1 VQAAIFYLAGALALG
16 SAISVVL
23 QRNPFLAAFSLILHF
38 AALAVLYLDLQ
49 ADFVAA
55 AQVLVYAGGVMI
67 LFIFALAYLGE
78 RAELDLE
85 RSRFGGWFAVVASA
99 AIFVEVAIA
108 VSRSSGLLD
117 TPATVTDSFGS
128 PANIGRVFFT
138 DYLLAFEIVS
148 LVLLVGA
155 VAGVVLGA
163 GPLRQALGSR
173 GFEQREVSDTEAPRP
188 SEDVTERTGAAP

>member
-1 VQAAIFYLAGALALG
+1 VTAAIFYIAGLLALG
-16 SAISVVL
+16 TAVSVIL

-38 AALAVLYLDLQ
+38 ATLAVLYLDLQ

-78 RAELDLE
+78 RAELDLR
-85 RSRFGGWFAVVASA
+85 RSRFGGWFAIVASV
-99 AIFVEVAIA
+99 AIFLEVAIA
-108 VSRSSGLLD
+108 VTRSNGLLD
-117 TPATVTDSFGS
+117 TPASVGDGFGS
-128 PANIGRVFFT
+128 PSAIGRVFFT
-138 DYLLAFEIVS
+138 NYLLAFEVVS

-163 GPLRQALGSR
+163 GPLRQATQSR
-173 GFEQREVSDTEAPRP
+173 GFERRDVGDTAGPRP
-188 SEDVTERTGAAP
+188 SEDVTSGTGAPT

>member
-1 VQAAIFYLAGALALG
+1 VTAAIFYLAGLLALG
-16 SAISVVL
+16 SAVSVIL

-78 RAELDLE
+78 RAELDLD
-85 RSRFGGWFAVVASA
+85 RSRFGGWFAIVASA

-117 TPATVTDSFGS
+117 TPASVGDSFGS

-163 GPLRQALGSR
+163 GPLRHALSTR
-173 GFEQREVSDTEAPRP
+173 GFDRREVSDTEAPRP
-188 SEDVTERTGAAP
+188 TEDVTTRTGAAP

>member
-1 VQAAIFYLAGALALG
+1 MIV
-16 SAISVVL
+16 

-38 AALAVLYLDLQ
+38 ATLAVLYLDLQ

-78 RAELDLE
+78 RAELDLN
-85 RSRFGGWFAVVASA
+85 RSRFGGWFAIVASA

-117 TPATVTDSFGS
+117 TPASVGDSFGS
-128 PANIGRVFFT
+128 PATVGRVFFT
-138 DYLLAFEIVS
+138 NYLLAFEVVS

-163 GPLRQALGSR
+163 GPLRRAAGSR
-173 GFEQREVSDTEAPRP
+173 GFEQRDVSDAGAPRP
-188 SEDVTERTGAAP
+188 TDDVTTPTGAAP

>member
-1 VQAAIFYLAGALALG
+1 VTAAIFYIAGFLALG
-16 SAISVVL
+16 SAVSVIL

-78 RAELDLE
+78 RAELDLR
-85 RSRFGGWFAVVASA
+85 RSRFGGWFAIAASV
-99 AIFVEVAIA
+99 AIFVEVVIA
-108 VSRSSGLLD
+108 VSRSGGLLD
-117 TPATVTDSFGS
+117 GPASVGDSFGS
-128 PANIGRVFFT
+128 PATVGRLFFT

-163 GPLRQALGSR
+163 GPLRRSLSSQ
-173 GFEQREVSDTEAPRP
+173 GFEQREVSAAEAPRP
-188 SEDVTERTGAAP
+188 SEDVQTRTGATP

>member
-1 VQAAIFYLAGALALG
+1 VTAAIFYLAGLLALG
-16 SAISVVL
+16 SAVSVIL

-78 RAELDLE
+78 RADLD
-85 RSRFGGWFAVVASA
+85 RSRFGGWFAIVASA

-117 TPATVTDSFGS
+117 TPASVGDSFGS

-163 GPLRQALGSR
+163 GPLRQALSTR
-173 GFEQREVSDTEAPRP
+173 GFDRREVSDTEAPRP
-188 SEDVTERTGAAP
+188 TEDVTTRTGATP

>member
-1 VQAAIFYLAGALALG
+1 VTAAIFYLAGLLALG
-16 SAISVVL
+16 SAISVVV

-78 RAELDLE
+78 RAELDLH
-85 RSRFGGWFAVVASA
+85 RSRFGGWFAIVASV

-117 TPATVTDSFGS
+117 TPATVGDEFGS
-128 PANIGRVFFT
+128 PATIGQLFFT
-138 DYLLAFEIVS
+138 DYLLAFEVVS

-163 GPLRQALGSR
+163 GPLRQALSTR
-173 GFEQREVSDTEAPRP
+173 GFETREVSDAQAPRP
-188 SEDVTERTGAAP
+188 AEDVTTRTGAAP

>member
-1 VQAAIFYLAGALALG
+1 VTAAIFYIAGVLALG
-16 SAISVVL
+16 SAVSVIL

-85 RSRFGGWFAVVASA
+85 RSRFGGWFAVIASA

-163 GPLRQALGSR
+163 GPLRQALGLIVALARSHASVDVDQLRELR
-173 GFEQREVSDTEAPRP
+173 G
-188 SEDVTERTGAAP
+188 

>member
-1 VQAAIFYLAGALALG
+1 VTAAIFYIAGLLALG
-16 SAISVVL
+16 SAVSVIL

-78 RAELDLE
+78 RAELDLH
-85 RSRFGGWFAVVASA
+85 RSRFGGWFAIVASV
-99 AIFVEVAIA
+99 AIFIEVAIA
-108 VSRSSGLLD
+108 VSRSGGLLD
-117 TPATVTDSFGS
+117 GPASVGDSFGS
-128 PANIGRVFFT
+128 PTTIGRLFFT

-163 GPLRQALGSR
+163 GPMRGSLSSR
-173 GFEQREVSDTEAPRP
+173 GFEHREVSGAEAPQP
-188 SEDVTERTGAAP
+188 SEGVDTRTGAAP